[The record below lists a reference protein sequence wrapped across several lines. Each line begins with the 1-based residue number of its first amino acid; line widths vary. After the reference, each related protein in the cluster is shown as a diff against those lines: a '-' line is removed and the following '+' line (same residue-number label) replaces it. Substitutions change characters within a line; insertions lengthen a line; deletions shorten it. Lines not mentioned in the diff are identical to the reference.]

1 MKVGAYISFV
11 FAFLCFNISI
21 SAQTYMSHKLKK
33 AVEILGIE
41 KQLETL
47 SPNHTV
53 KIHTDDGQLV
63 CIRTNQSKVIEHVG
77 IPLFNVEIRTLQ
89 PSPVYDFIEY
99 AVLIWKYKLSDNL
112 LYLSKVIFK
121 KGDWNTLAT
130 RGLEDCECSIT
141 NKDDKL
147 YIVTWRQNQEDIA
160 VVGVPIE
167 YELLANDNRRNI
179 EKDFIKNLLEH
190 RIDSAAS
197 PQSSVTE
204 NELKIYS
211 TGGLFVKEGDFYMMP
226 YLNQNQYY
234 ILKTIKEDIDTVI
247 NGKPVRMTLEDV
259 LPMVLIDRDFP
270 AETFSNLMI
279 SDDAQIPNIN
289 MEIVFHLSDYH
300 KQKVT
305 IPLLQLRDY
314 CRQLGCENF
323 FAFQGISDGIA
334 KGVLFIRNIRKGY
347 HHLLNIKIPVDML
360 LSANPMVQSNAYLF
374 IPPVEKSQLFGKM
387 PTKKSGAKIK
397 F

>member
-121 KGDWNTLAT
+121 KGDWNSLAT
-130 RGLEDCECSIT
+130 RGLEDCESSIT

-211 TGGLFVKEGDFYMMP
+211 TGGLFVKEGDFY
-226 YLNQNQYY
+226 
-234 ILKTIKEDIDTVI
+234 
-247 NGKPVRMTLEDV
+247 
-259 LPMVLIDRDFP
+259 
-270 AETFSNLMI
+270 
-279 SDDAQIPNIN
+279 
-289 MEIVFHLSDYH
+289 
-300 KQKVT
+300 
-305 IPLLQLRDY
+305 
-314 CRQLGCENF
+314 
-323 FAFQGISDGIA
+323 
-334 KGVLFIRNIRKGY
+334 
-347 HHLLNIKIPVDML
+347 
-360 LSANPMVQSNAYLF
+360 
-374 IPPVEKSQLFGKM
+374 
-387 PTKKSGAKIK
+387 
-397 F
+397 